1 MARLPRLYAPGV
13 TQLAMADF
21 LPAAGASLD
30 SACYRNLTRWLAEAA
45 RTHEIALQGWSLT
58 AAGIGLLATPNSTV
72 GVSRVIQSLG
82 RNLASSILRGGV
94 FAHRYRSTLLQ
105 PGAWVLPALIWL
117 ERMPLR
123 EGLVEEPDGW
133 PWSSAQAHTGGLAVQ
148 PAWLAPHVDYW
159 ACGNTPFARQA
170 VYRQMLQDGN
180 PPSSDQRI
188 AAALHGQWALG
199 DEAFINGIAG
209 AASRRLTPRTR
220 GRPRKAKPEAAP
232 Q

>member
-13 TQLAMADF
+13 TQLAMAEF
-21 LPAAGASLD
+21 LPAAGARLD
-30 SACYRNLTRWLAEAA
+30 SACYRDLTRWLAEAS
-45 RTHEIALQGWSLT
+45 RTHEVALHGWSLT
-58 AAGIGLLATPNSTV
+58 AGGIGLIATPDSAA

-82 RNLASSILRGGV
+82 RNLASSIRHGSV

-105 PGAWVLPALIWL
+105 PGAWVLPALVWL

-123 EGLVEEPDGW
+123 EELVEEPDGW
-133 PWSSAQAHTGGLAVQ
+133 PWSSAQAHTGGLAFQ

-159 ACGNTPFARQA
+159 ACGNTPFDRQA
-170 VYRQMLQDGN
+170 VYRQLLQDGN

-188 AAALHGQWALG
+188 AAALRGQWALG
-199 DEAFINGIAG
+199 DEAFIKGIAG
-209 AASRRLTPRTR
+209 AASRRLTPGAR
-220 GRPRKAKPEAAP
+220 GRPRKVKTEAAP

>member
-21 LPAAGASLD
+21 LPAVGASLD

-58 AAGIGLLATPNSTV
+58 AAGIGLLATPANAV

-82 RNLASSILRGGV
+82 RNLASSTRHGSV
-94 FAHRYRSTLLQ
+94 FSHRYRSTLLQ
-105 PGAWVLPALIWL
+105 PGAWVLPALVWL

-159 ACGNTPFARQA
+159 ACGNTPFDRQA
-170 VYRQMLQDGN
+170 VYRQILLLGT
-180 PPSSDQRI
+180 PPSPDQRI
-188 AAALHGQWALG
+188 AAALRGQWALG
-199 DEAFINGIAG
+199 DDAFLKGIAG
-209 AASRRLTPRTR
+209 AASRRLTPGAR
-220 GRPRKAKPEAAP
+220 GRPRKVKPEAAP

>member
-21 LPAAGASLD
+21 LPAVGASLD

-58 AAGIGLLATPNSTV
+58 AAGIGLLATPANAV

-82 RNLASSILRGGV
+82 RNLASSTRHGSV

-105 PGAWVLPALIWL
+105 PGAWVLPALVWL

-133 PWSSAQAHTGGLAVQ
+133 PWSSAQA
-148 PAWLAPHVDYW
+148 DYW
-159 ACGNTPFARQA
+159 ACGNTPFDRQA
-170 VYRQMLQDGN
+170 VYRQILLDGN

-188 AAALHGQWALG
+188 AAALRGQWALG
-199 DEAFINGIAG
+199 DEAFIQGIAG
-209 AASRRLTPRTR
+209 AASRRLTPGTR
-220 GRPRKAKPEAAP
+220 GRPRKVKPEAAP